1 MNRRDFVSYSVAALA
16 ADSALAAGSA
26 LAGTEPALRIGLN
39 LFSIPRMLEKDF
51 RAGMAFIAS
60 LGYSEVE
67 TYGPYPFSTPEEIA
81 EWQKIIPQVGF
92 SGTGYFGLTQDQVVA
107 SLKENK
113 LTAPSMHTGIL
124 TLQQRMGPLAEA
136 AHALGATYVTLPS
149 MPAGMRKSLDDYKRA
164 ADTFNA
170 IGAEARRH
178 GLRFAYHN
186 HGYGWHEQ
194 EGEIPL
200 KVVLQRTDPKLVF
213 LEMDIYWTT
222 AGGADPV
229 QLLKDYPTRYKMLH
243 LKDMKEKRHFSGDG
257 GGPSQWLE
265 LFPYMTTVGGGVL
278 DIKGIVAQARRNGV
292 EHYIVEQD
300 TVADPQVALQRSADY
315 LLKL

>member
-16 ADSALAAGSA
+16 ADSALAGGSA
-26 LAGTEPALRIGLN
+26 LAGTEPGLRIGLN
-39 LFSIPRMLEKDF
+39 LFSIPKTLEKDF
-51 RAGMAFIAS
+51 RAGMAFIAG

-124 TLQQRMGPLAEA
+124 TLQQRMGPLAAA
-136 AHALGATYVTLPS
+136 AHALGATYVTLPA
-149 MPAGMRKSLDDYKRA
+149 MPASMRQSLDDYKRA

-170 IGAEARRH
+170 IGEDARRH

-265 LFPYMTTVGGGVL
+265 LFPYMTTVGGGAL

-292 EHYIVEQD
+292 DHYIVEQD
-300 TVADPQVALQRSADY
+300 KVADPQVALQRSADF